1 MLPNSNQSPNAAEK
15 LISKYGD
22 YSQKKRDGMNV
33 VIKTTLRILAKFQT
47 GKNRLLGVR
56 WSAALYFVVTYVEYD
71 HWGYDSSVKSVLAC
85 HGIPADNP
93 LSPIRCEESGV
104 RTVR

>member
-1 MLPNSNQSPNAAEK
+1 MWRKNKFLNLAIILRKNGMECCDKNNFTHFGE
-15 LISKYGD
+15 ISDG
-22 YSQKKRDGMNV
+22 KKP
-33 VIKTTLRILAKFQT
+33 
-47 GKNRLLGVR
+47 LLGVR

-71 HWGYDSSVKSVLAC
+71 NWGYDSSIKSVLAC